1 MGRTAQR
8 ANRSDDRSKAK
19 RARPT
24 NKVDEVVAE
33 CLFRV
38 AKRRAVLR
46 RAQQGAKESA
56 SIDVDDAWR
65 RQSLEAEF
73 TRLFDPRSI
82 AGKGVLDF
90 GCGSGEP
97 SR

>member
-1 MGRTAQR
+1 M
-8 ANRSDDRSKAK
+8 
-19 RARPT
+19 RARPM

-33 CLFRV
+33 YLFRV

-56 SIDVDDAWR
+56 SIDVYDAWC

-73 TRLFDPRSI
+73 TWLFDPRSVVRVSRGLHRVW
-82 AGKGVLDF
+82 ASPGKSDDLLLHLAN
-90 GCGSGEP
+90 SG
-97 SR
+97 R